1 MLASIICKTRVFFKA
16 DYLLWYNK
24 FFFQTCMLLA
34 VVGVQEHWWPQFS
47 HLGQVEDNN
56 HINVYLVACID
67 RKQIKDLIKSFHQ
80 SMQLQTVRE
89 RPIRAKDQHLE
100 GTETKDVYLYSDKT
114 GDAALVTFVHQDL
127 QSHRRQPEL
136 ITLEIKI
143 HFYDKSPCLLSS
155 NEG

>member
-1 MLASIICKTRVFFKA
+1 
-16 DYLLWYNK
+16 
-24 FFFQTCMLLA
+24 
-34 VVGVQEHWWPQFS
+34 
-47 HLGQVEDNN
+47 
-56 HINVYLVACID
+56 
-67 RKQIKDLIKSFHQ
+67 
-80 SMQLQTVRE
+80 MQLQTVRE

-143 HFYDKSPCLLSS
+143 HFYDKSPCLWSS
-155 NEG
+155 NER